1 MNLPNFLFTF
11 LGSHLDLSTVSKS
24 DQLFCVRSIVLFF
37 EYGILMV
44 NFIVV
49 TYEETNIFNFSLLPE
64 SRINLYLSTIS
75 TYWQKNLKYKTV
87 QIKPFFLEN
96 SGNAFD
102 EPMVECPWYC

>member
-1 MNLPNFLFTF
+1 M
-11 LGSHLDLSTVSKS
+11 DLSTVSKS

-49 TYEETNIFNFSLLPE
+49 TYEETNVFNFSLESPE

-75 TYWQKNLKYKTV
+75 TY
-87 QIKPFFLEN
+87 
-96 SGNAFD
+96 
-102 EPMVECPWYC
+102 

>member
-1 MNLPNFLFTF
+1 M
-11 LGSHLDLSTVSKS
+11 DLSTVSKS

-75 TYWQKNLKYKTV
+75 LALLTIIIKDVKYKTV

-102 EPMVECPWYC
+102 ESMVECP